1 MTSTIA
7 PAVVGSSSQGQTQVQ
22 SVQREAQQA
31 EQTARRLRN
40 EADAAQRSADKEQ
53 QNANGMH
60 AKAADASAT
69 SNHAQNALAAARAR
83 ASNIVA
89 PRAIVQPL
97 PPLPFVNAV
106 GQRTGKILSE
116 IA

>member
-22 SVQREAQQA
+22 SAQREAQHA

-40 EADAAQRSADKEQ
+40 EADEAQRSADKEQ
-53 QNANGMH
+53 EHANGMH

-69 SNHAQNALAAARAR
+69 SNNAQNALVIARAK

-89 PRAIVQPL
+89 ARAVVQPL
-97 PPLPFVNAV
+97 PPLPFVNMT
-106 GQRTGKILSE
+106 GQKTGKILSE